1 MTIYTL
7 PVTRIAPRL
16 AALAAACFAVL
27 LLAQPVAAA
36 QAAAF
41 IKGSAEA
48 GAAKA
53 VACTACHGPNG
64 NSANPEW
71 PRLAGQN
78 AAYLT
83 EQIKLVRDAKRN
95 ILLMAGIANALSD
108 QDIADIAAYFSTQTP
123 VGLEANAGTWQ
134 AGAKLYR
141 NGDATRGIP
150 ACMACH
156 GPGARGNPAAG
167 YPALRA
173 QHGTY
178 TAKQLADYSS
188 LARYTK
194 NDKGQMQG
202 SANSVMM
209 QAIASRLTE
218 TDRNSLASY
227 LQGIR

>member
-1 MTIYTL
+1 MTIFIPT
-7 PVTRIAPRL
+7 VTRIAPRL
-16 AALAAACFAVL
+16 AALAAACFAAL

-36 QAAAF
+36 QTAAV

-53 VACTACHGPNG
+53 IACTACHGPNG
-64 NSANPEW
+64 NSVNPEW

-83 EQIKLVRDAKRN
+83 GQIKLVRDAKRKV
-95 ILLMAGIANALSD
+95 LLMAGIASTLSD
-108 QDIADIAAYFSTQTP
+108 QDIADIAAYFSVQTP
-123 VGLEANAGTWQ
+123 VGLEADPGTYQ
-134 AGAKLYR
+134 VGAKLFR

-156 GPGARGNPAAG
+156 GPSARGNPAAG

-173 QHGTY
+173 QHGIY
-178 TAKQLADYSS
+178 IAKQLSDYAS

-194 NDKGQMQG
+194 DDKGQMQG

-227 LQGIR
+227 LQGLR

>member
-36 QAAAF
+36 QTAAV

-141 NGDATRGIP
+141 NGDATRGK
-150 ACMACH
+150 
-156 GPGARGNPAAG
+156 PAAG

-178 TAKQLADYSS
+178 TAKQLADYAS

-194 NDKGQMQG
+194 DDKGQMQG

-218 TDRNSLASY
+218 SDRNSLASY

>member
-1 MTIYTL
+1 MTIFIPT
-7 PVTRIAPRL
+7 VTRIAPRL
-16 AALAAACFAVL
+16 AALAAACFAALV
-27 LLAQPVAAA
+27 LAQPVAAA
-36 QAAAF
+36 QTAAV

-53 VACTACHGPNG
+53 IACTACHGPNG
-64 NSANPEW
+64 NSVNPEW

-83 EQIKLVRDAKRN
+83 GQIKLVRDAKRKV
-95 ILLMAGIANALSD
+95 LLMAGIASTLSD
-108 QDIADIAAYFSTQTP
+108 QDIADIAAYFSVQTP
-123 VGLEANAGTWQ
+123 VGLEADPGTYQ
-134 AGAKLYR
+134 VGAKLFR

-156 GPGARGNPAAG
+156 GPSARGNPAAG
-167 YPALRA
+167 YPALRT
-173 QHGTY
+173 QHGIY
-178 TAKQLADYSS
+178 IAKQLSDYAS

-194 NDKGQMQG
+194 DDKGQMQG

>member
-1 MTIYTL
+1 MTIFIPT
-7 PVTRIAPRL
+7 VTRIAPRL

-36 QAAAF
+36 QTVAV

-53 VACTACHGPNG
+53 LACTACHGPNG

-78 AAYLT
+78 AAYLAD
-83 EQIKLVRDAKRN
+83 QIKLIRGGKRN
-95 ILLMAGIANALSD
+95 IVLMAGIANALSD
-108 QDIADIAAYFSTQTP
+108 QDIADIAAYFSVQTP
-123 VGLEANAGTWQ
+123 VGLEADPGTWQ
-134 AGAKLYR
+134 VGAKLYR

-178 TAKQLADYSS
+178 TAKQLSDYASM
-188 LARYTK
+188 ARYTK
-194 NDKGQMQG
+194 DDKGQMQG
-202 SANSVMM
+202 GAYSVMM
-209 QAIASRLTE
+209 QTIASRLTE